1 MGILDMNETR
11 NVMMKKTALNLKMS
25 VLALALGAAISPVAQ
40 AQTAAEELQQL
51 RATTQALI
59 NTLMESGLLNR
70 ERAAAMMRQVQ
81 PSTASAPSPA
91 AAATSETGAD
101 GKRVV
106 RVPYVPESVRQQM
119 REQIKGEVLSQAKA
133 ERWGQPDAYPDWLS
147 RLSFD
152 GDFRARSESVSLA
165 ADNTAPG
172 WGNSNSAKFLSG
184 DYTRAADF
192 VPVKL
197 QGFPSN
203 NNSQND
209 FERSR
214 IRARL
219 GVGAQ
224 VSEQVNVGI
233 RLTTGS
239 STGSPTSTNQT
250 MGQSFNKYAVV
261 LDRAFVQLKPS
272 ASWRLTAG
280 RMANPYYSTDLVYAD
295 DLGFEGFSAATQ
307 QKWVGGEA
315 FATAGY
321 FPMTENKPGT
331 TETRSLIGLQLG
343 NAFKFANRDELKLG
357 LALYGYQ
364 GLTASR
370 EPSQLG
376 FFDANQVASNYATR
390 YEYAS
395 SLRQRGNTLFKVN
408 ALSDQYLTPSV
419 FGLASE
425 FKILNLTTSLSLNNL
440 LGQPVVLTADFVKNL
455 GFDKNKIQAR
465 TGYALADGKDS
476 GYMLRTA
483 FGPAQVFQP
492 GQWNASLA
500 YRYLGSDAVLDAFTN
515 SDFGLGGTNNKGWI
529 LQTNYGLYKNTWVSA
544 RWLSANQIDPFA
556 PGNTTKFSSDILQ
569 LDLNARF

>member
-1 MGILDMNETR
+1 
-11 NVMMKKTALNLKMS
+11 MMKKTGLNLQVS
-25 VLALALGAAISPVAQ
+25 ALALALGAALCPAVQ
-40 AQTAAEELQQL
+40 AQNQALTAAEELQQL
-51 RATTQALI
+51 RTTTQALI
-59 NTLMESGLLNR
+59 TTLVESGLLTR
-70 ERAAAMMRQVQ
+70 EKAAAMMRQVQ
-81 PSTASAPSPA
+81 PGAASASSPA
-91 AAATSETGAD
+91 AAATPETGAD

-133 ERWGQPDAYPDWLS
+133 ERWGQPDAYPEWMG
-147 RLSFD
+147 RFSFE
-152 GDFRARSESVSLA
+152 GDFRARVEGVNLA
-165 ADNTAPG
+165 VDNTAPG
-172 WGNSNSAKFLSG
+172 YEDRLSGSAYFLGG
-184 DYTRAADF
+184 DYTRAADY
-192 VPVKL
+192 VPAKL
-197 QGFPSN
+197 IGGFPSN

-224 VSEQVNVGI
+224 VSEQVSVGI

-261 LDRAFVQLKPS
+261 LDRAFVQLKPD

-280 RMANPYYSTDLVYAD
+280 RMANPYYATDLVYAD
-295 DLGFEGFSAATQ
+295 DLGFEGFAASTQ
-307 QKWVGGEA
+307 QKWGGGDA

-321 FPMTENKPGT
+321 FPMADHKPGT
-331 TETRSLIGLQLG
+331 NAARGLVGLQLG
-343 NAFKFANRDELKLG
+343 NAFKLASRDELKLG
-357 LALYGYQ
+357 LAFYVYQ
-364 GLTASR
+364 GITASR
-370 EPSQLG
+370 EPDQRAFAAGYDPSLLP
-376 FFDANQVASNYATR
+376 SNYATR

-395 SLRQRGNTLFKVN
+395 SLRQRGNTLFRVN
-408 ALSDQYLTPSV
+408 ALTDEYTPSV

-425 FKILNLTTSLSLNNL
+425 FKILNLTTSLSLNHL
-440 LGQPVVLTADFVKNL
+440 LGQPVVLTADYVKNL
-455 GFDKNKIQAR
+455 GFDKKKIKER
-465 TGYALADGKDS
+465 TGYELVDGKDT
-476 GYMLRTA
+476 GIMMRAA
-483 FGPAQVFQP
+483 FGPAQVNQK

-529 LQTNYGLYKNTWVSA
+529 LQANYGLYKNTWVSA
-544 RWLSANQIDPFA
+544 RWLSANQLDSFA
-556 PGNTTKFSSDILQ
+556 PGSTTKFSSDILQ